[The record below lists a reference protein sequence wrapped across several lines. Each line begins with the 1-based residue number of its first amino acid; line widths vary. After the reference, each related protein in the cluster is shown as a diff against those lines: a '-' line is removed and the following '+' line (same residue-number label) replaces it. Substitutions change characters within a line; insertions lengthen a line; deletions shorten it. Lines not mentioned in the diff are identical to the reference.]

1 MSYYCIIGGNMNF
14 TSIRYKQER
23 MQDKIP
29 DFFIKT
35 AQAEETQ
42 FYGAWDDDGIYIL
55 LMVTPG
61 NNDKTQVIRYIYFAE
76 DAHKRLF
83 ADLMQYVEKAC
94 RKKDIERILVEQIGT
109 AEELDRVKEW
119 LIDAGYVLDS
129 SDNTYMVYELDG
141 MRQSTF
147 FEKVTQAKAL
157 LKNVFFY
164 NQLTKEQLLD
174 FSYRMENLKRD
185 AKYVM
190 PDLVFGCYYV
200 DEDEIKGFIDIAEV
214 EEGVLELKDVC
225 LDIDKHSKY
234 AFPAMLAKSLVTTTV
249 FLAEGTIVRM
259 KLNQSNLCN
268 GVKTAFGDA
277 NYEGVIY
284 EYSKNLY

>member
-1 MSYYCIIGGNMNF
+1 MNF

-61 NNDKTQVIRYIYFAE
+61 NNDKTQVIRHIYFAE

-83 ADLMQYVEKAC
+83 ADLMQYVEQAC
-94 RKKDIERILVEQIGT
+94 RKKNIEHLLVELVGDVK
-109 AEELDRVKEW
+109 ELDRAKDW
-119 LIDAGYVLDS
+119 LIDSGYDLNS
-129 SDNTYMVYELDG
+129 TDNTYMVYELDM
-141 MRQSTF
+141 MRKSTF

-157 LKNVFFY
+157 LKNVFSY
-164 NQLTKEQLLD
+164 NQLTREQLLD
-174 FSYRMENLKRD
+174 FSYRMESLKRET
-185 AKYVM
+185 KYVM

-200 DEDEIKGFIDIAEV
+200 DEGEIKGFIDIAEV
-214 EEGVLELKDVC
+214 EEGVLELKDVY

-249 FLAEGTIVRM
+249 FLIEGTIVRM
-259 KLNQSNLCN
+259 KLNQGNLCN

-277 NYEGVIY
+277 YYEGNIY